1 MKTTGIWV
9 IAALLMLP
17 LGAAAQAKMQ
27 EKSDVPKEESAL
39 EQEEEVKLSAEEQSR
54 IQKQMED
61 EERRRMLAERAAE
74 EKDRRD
80 KLFEKCVIRP
90 VMSDED
96 IEACRVAYRY

>member
-1 MKTTGIWV
+1 MKTTGLWV

-17 LGAAAQAKMQ
+17 LGAAAQVKMQ
-27 EKSDVPKEESAL
+27 EKSDAPKEESAL
-39 EQEEEVKLSAEEQSR
+39 EQEEEKLSSEEQAR
-54 IQKQMED
+54 IQKQMEE
-61 EERRRMLAERAAE
+61 EERRRVVAERAAE

>member
-1 MKTTGIWV
+1 MKKANILLL
-9 IAALLMLP
+9 AALLALP
-17 LGAAAQAKMQ
+17 LAAGAQPQA
-27 EKSDVPKEESAL
+27 PEESAL
-39 EQEEEVKLSAEEQSR
+39 EQEEEVNLSAEEQAR

-61 EERRRMLAERAAE
+61 EERRRIVAERAAE

-90 VMSDED
+90 VMSDDD